1 MKKELRSGKMNDE
14 HTQTPR
20 LSWWQLALVSVAVS
34 FLGRLSA
41 GRNKNKEQQIY
52 SRELKQA
59 NWAPPAWLF
68 APAWTV
74 NNSFMLS
81 ALQRL
86 LKLPNGN
93 KKSLLWL
100 QAGIWAIFFSFNYV
114 YFRKKSP
121 VLAAI
126 WTKIDTGLALSSLI
140 LAWKADRKLAYKY
153 IPLLAWTL
161 FAGTVADYQALHNRD
176 KVFKID
182 PVLN

>member
-1 MKKELRSGKMNDE
+1 MKQVQRYNPEDIHE
-14 HTQTPR
+14 TPQ
-20 LSWWQLALVSVAVS
+20 LKLKWWQLALISIAVSV
-34 FLGRLSA
+34 LGRLSG
-41 GRNKNKEQQIY
+41 GRNKNKEEALCTK
-52 SRELKQA
+52 ELKQA
-59 NWAPPAWLF
+59 AWAPPAWIF
-68 APAWTV
+68 GPAWTL
-74 NNSFMLS
+74 NNSFILS

-86 LKLPNGN
+86 LNHRNIN

-100 QAGIWAIFFSFNYV
+100 QVAIWAIFFSFNYV
-114 YFRKKSP
+114 YVRKKSP

-126 WTKIDTGLALSSLI
+126 WTKIDTGLALTSLI

-182 PVLN
+182 PALN